1 MSFSPAARRRSVEA
15 RGPLMRQM
23 TFLLLC
29 VVLLFGAVSTL
40 RAHEETY
47 LGTVNAVESARIRVK
62 VIDQKS
68 KRETSMDFGVTAK
81 TKVFR
86 GDKTVSFAD
95 ARIQKDER
103 IAVTIDHDV
112 PGHSATVIRLGAA
125 R

>member
-1 MSFSPAARRRSVEA
+1 
-15 RGPLMRQM
+15 MRQM